1 MVRRAQLYFSHEGFL
16 LFENDRAMTLK
27 KLCRPKFSPE
37 DELRSA
43 WYALGNGLRELIAEN
58 VEFITLLS
66 PTKVIDQ
73 LEGSFIDDALIKK
86 MKQEIVEKAFT
97 KFLNIEK
104 KKISYDE
111 FEKYRDR
118 AKDELGG

>member
-1 MVRRAQLYFSHEGFL
+1 
-16 LFENDRAMTLK
+16 MTLK

-58 VEFITLLS
+58 VEFVTLLS